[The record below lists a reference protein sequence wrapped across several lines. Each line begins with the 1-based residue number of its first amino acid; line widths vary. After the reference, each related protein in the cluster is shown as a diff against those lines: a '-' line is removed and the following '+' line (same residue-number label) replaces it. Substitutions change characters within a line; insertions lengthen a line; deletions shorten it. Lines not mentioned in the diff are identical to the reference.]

1 MGNFLQK
8 KLLFRVDVLDQ
19 VLIDQDAVWQISF
32 DLILVNTLCKVL
44 PSLQQIFNG
53 NSHLLVSREVHFSV
67 ALRHVKD

>member
-8 KLLFRVDVLDQ
+8 KLLFRVEVLDQ

-44 PSLQQIFNG
+44 PSPQQIING

>member
-8 KLLFRVDVLDQ
+8 KLLFRVEVLDQ

-53 NSHLLVSREVHFSV
+53 DSHLLVSREVHFSV